1 MGVPGETKLEVNRR
15 RIQRKN
21 RFLEKKLEEVEAYAS
36 AKRER
41 RKRTAIPVVSIVG
54 YTNSGKSTLLNLLTK
69 SSVEV
74 EDKPF
79 STLTPTS
86 RLIKYPDRKNIIVTD
101 TVGFIEDL
109 PKVLLRAFVAT
120 LEELD
125 DATILLHLVDIS
137 SPDFEERM
145 NTVERMLAALNLSEK
160 KQMLVFNKTDKVE
173 RSFVEKMELRYGAV
187 AISCRDAVKALIN
200 SSSAIEM
207 ELELPP
213 NATYPETLPLCGCSK
228 AGSSF

>member
-1 MGVPGETKLEVNRR
+1 
-15 RIQRKN
+15 I
-21 RFLEKKLEEVEAYAS
+21 LEKKLDEVRKTRER
-36 AKRER
+36 KREKR
-41 RKRTAIPVVSIVG
+41 RGSGIPVVSIVG

-125 DATILLHLVDIS
+125 D
-137 SPDFEERM
+137 
-145 NTVERMLAALNLSEK
+145 
-160 KQMLVFNKTDKVE
+160 
-173 RSFVEKMELRYGAV
+173 
-187 AISCRDAVKALIN
+187 
-200 SSSAIEM
+200 
-207 ELELPP
+207 
-213 NATYPETLPLCGCSK
+213 
-228 AGSSF
+228 